1 MVAPGALSSVRWN
14 WNWNWKQAPLSR
26 SALVRSARALQLGLP
41 VSRPPSPA
49 DQYLVRASQRRTSL
63 HLMGMYAA
71 LRAAQ
76 WVVGKALAP
85 VANGM
90 LGAWAAT
97 KNFGPN
103 VDALSTE
110 LLLVKATLEQAAYKE
125 LGGPAMEMLLQKLQ
139 DSAQNAEDLLD
150 ELDYF
155 RIHDELHG
163 THDAA
168 DQHGEGGVHNLAL
181 NARHTAKAVGKL
193 VNCCPWQRSKRR
205 QSSHDDS
212 SSAQDANQ
220 VVRGCMPKL
229 GKLLPCTF
237 SPHSHV
243 HGDDDD
249 HGNGQ
254 ETPKLEFNRVDFSQ
268 RMKDTVGKLQLM
280 RNEINKILQGCSLRT
295 VSNIAQSRPITK
307 GRIDEPKLY
316 GRDRVMNSTIHD
328 ITNGQYCGK
337 GLTVLPVVGPG
348 GVGKTTLIQHIYDNQ
363 QVQDHFPVMIWI
375 FVSLD
380 FNLDKVL
387 EQIKRSTPQ
396 VRSEKKCSTTE
407 ELIEERLKSKRFL
420 LVLDDIWRI
429 SNGDDWGKLLST
441 LNQSQEKG
449 CIILI
454 TTRFQSIAQN
464 VKTTAES
471 IELGGLESKEFR
483 KLFLAFVFGSE
494 QCGKDKHFLLETGDK
509 IMEKLK
515 GSPLAAKT
523 VGRLLSKD
531 LSLCH
536 WKRVLKSKEWEKQTD
551 GNGIMPALKLSYD
564 FLPFHLQQCFFYS
577 ALFPED
583 YHFRSRELINLWIGL
598 DILIPGGQNQTCED
612 IGLSNLNALV
622 IHGFFREEETSAGPR
637 YVMHDL
643 LHDLALKVASHD
655 CLSLHLPNDGSVE
668 VQPSIRHL
676 SISTEDLVKY
686 DAVSS
691 EKLRSELE
699 EIKTRLKVEHLHT
712 LMLFGKMD
720 ESFAE
725 IFGDFFGEANALR
738 VLYLPNMMYPVQSM
752 LHNFSGLVHLRCL
765 CLGTRVRQMHLP
777 ISISKFYHLR
787 ILDLVSWEGS
797 RDLPEDMS
805 NLAKLCHIHIRFHQR
820 HSDICNVGKFKLL
833 EELNVFRVHEES
845 KGFEPSQLE
854 HLTKL
859 RELGIYN
866 LEKIHT
872 IEEAAEAKL
881 IEKNYL
887 KRLALVWDSGRS
899 SVEPVMEALVLE
911 SLQPH
916 EDIQVLCIRGHRG
929 PSCPTWL
936 GDEFAVEGLQSLYL
950 YGVSWEIFPSLGKAW
965 DLHELRLVD
974 IARPKVFVIEKSFCM
989 LIKLELIGLASFEK
1003 WVLPAEHAHM
1013 FPLLQRLTIRKC
1025 PRLLGLPF
1033 SNHIASP
1040 YWFPKLQHVDIQ
1052 DCPEFSS
1059 VIPISWVE
1067 RIESLRLVTIRSVKL
1082 LKWFQYSKSADG
1094 VKLAIFGKCDLYS
1107 LDQVLVFYKE
1117 AGLEKLALKRCPPLE
1132 LKHLLMLTSLKTLFV
1147 EESDGLVGPLGGQG
1161 DVEWQ
1166 LPVEHIKI
1174 ERLNGNSGKELTELL
1189 PHLPRLSKLEIKF
1202 CGNIKQPVLLQTT
1215 VMEKDEITAAEQ
1227 EEDNGVDVQQT
1238 TSEASKM
1245 GGGEITAATEEEDE
1259 EDELTTSEAEAEEEE
1274 EDELTASGEEEDE
1287 EDELKSSEEEEDEE
1301 DELKSSEEKE
1311 DEEDE
1316 LTASEEKEDDGV
1328 LLFPA
1333 HLFDLLQELVIYDCP
1348 EMVLMNP
1355 PTLVPGGGWFQA
1367 LRSLQRLS
1375 IQLSPKFLSAFSFS
1389 RHLFPSSLQF
1399 VALWGVED
1407 MGTLEPL
1414 SNLSFLTRLELIG
1427 CGKDLKCQGL
1437 RSLLTTRGQLDELR
1451 VFGSTMFFA
1460 GWDPNPRRSL
1470 GGVEGEEEQQT
1481 QLVSST
1487 LQKLSTDDA
1496 AGLLAAPICS
1506 FLSSSLT
1513 KLELHGDGSEGMK
1526 CFSKEQE
1533 DALQLLSSLQLLKFH
1548 GFNDLQQL
1556 PAGLRNITSLKILSI
1571 EFCRAISSLP
1581 KDGLPDSLQELHVK
1595 YSCLKLTLQCRGLE
1609 GIIPEIDIR

>member
-1 MVAPGALSSVRWN
+1 
-14 WNWNWKQAPLSR
+14 
-26 SALVRSARALQLGLP
+26 
-41 VSRPPSPA
+41 
-49 DQYLVRASQRRTSL
+49 
-63 HLMGMYAA
+63 MGMYVA

-125 LGGPAMEMLLQKLQ
+125 LGGPAMEMLLQKLR

-407 ELIEERLKSKRFL
+407 ELIEQRLKSKRFL

-449 CIILI
+449 CIILV

-464 VKTTAES
+464 VKTTADS

-720 ESFAE
+720 ESFSE
-725 IFGDFFGEANALR
+725 VFGDFFGEANALR

-936 GDEFAVEGLQSLYL
+936 GDEFAAEGLQSLYL

-965 DLHELRLVD
+965 DLRQLRLVD
-974 IARPKVFVIEKSFCM
+974 IARPKVFIIEKSFCM
-989 LIKLELIGLASFEK
+989 LTKLELIGLASFEK

-1033 SNHIASP
+1033 SNHIVSP

-1094 VKLAIFGKCDLYS
+1094 VKLAIFGKGDLYS

-1166 LPVEHIKI
+1166 LPVEHIQI

-1202 CGNIKQPVLLQTT
+1202 CGNIKHNSNGVD
-1215 VMEKDEITAAEQ
+1215 EDEIT
-1227 EEDNGVDVQQT
+1227 
-1238 TSEASKM
+1238 TSAASKL
-1245 GGGEITAATEEEDE
+1245 EEDE
-1259 EDELTTSEAEAEEEE
+1259 ITTAAEE
-1274 EDELTASGEEEDE
+1274 
-1287 EDELKSSEEEEDEE
+1287 
-1301 DELKSSEEKE
+1301 
-1311 DEEDE
+1311 
-1316 LTASEEKEDDGV
+1316 EDDGV

-1333 HLFDLLQELVIYDCP
+1333 HLFDSLQELVIYGCP

-1355 PTLVPGGGWFQA
+1355 PTLVPVGGWFQA

-1375 IQLSPKFLSAFSFS
+1375 IQLSPKFLSAFPFS

-1460 GWDPNPRRSL
+1460 GWDPNPRQSL
-1470 GGVEGEEEQQT
+1470 GGVEGEEQQT

-1487 LQKLSTDDA
+1487 VQKLSTDDA

-1571 EFCRAISSLP
+1571 EFCRTISSLP
-1581 KDGLPDSLQELHVK
+1581 KDGLPDSLQELRVK

-1609 GIIPEIDIR
+1609 GTIPEIDIR